1 MVEQMT
7 NEELVHEYQ
16 NGNHQALDELINQN
30 NGLVYYFAN
39 KYFPISPKTTMDM
52 EDLVQEGW
60 IGFVDA
66 VKKYDPCTPIEQ
78 EEAEPICL
86 EDEEENKTV
95 MFSSYAGR
103 AIQNNILRAINKSI
117 PRMKKSDT
125 YSEPIMV
132 NSVNAFLPGSDD
144 TTLEAMLPDEG
155 STQSYKDIESNIDNE
170 ILRKDLIQLLDSLF
184 GGEFMFNGID
194 FNGVDNVKSLFYK
207 VRDGI
212 NAKEV
217 LLLHYGLYEKEM
229 SYKEIGKIV
238 GLTGSRIEQIEFKG
252 IKRIRKSEQGKEFM
266 IKYEVDYVDELLSR
280 KEKINK
286 YSSPERVLDQIES
299 IDNLLNKYI

>member
-1 MVEQMT
+1 MT
-7 NEELVHEYQ
+7 NEELVQEYQ

-39 KYFPISPKTTMDM
+39 KYLPLCPKTTMDM
-52 EDLVQEGW
+52 DDLLQEGW
-60 IGFVDA
+60 IGLVDA
-66 VKKYDPCTPIEQ
+66 AKKYDPNKPLEQ

-86 EDEEENKTV
+86 EVEEENKTV

-103 AIQNNILRAINKSI
+103 SIQNNMLRAINRSI

-144 TTLEAMLPDEG
+144 TTLEEMLPDEE
-155 STQSYKDIESNIDNE
+155 SMESYKEIEEDFDNKL
-170 ILRKDLIQLLDSLF
+170 LRKDLIQLLDSVF
-184 GGEFMFNGID
+184 GSEFRFNGID
-194 FNGVDNVKSLFYK
+194 FNGVNNVKSLFYK

-217 LLLHYGLYEKEM
+217 LLLHYGLFGKEM
-229 SYKEIGKIV
+229 SYREIGKLV
-238 GLTGSRIEQIEFKG
+238 GLTGSRIEQIEFSG
-252 IKRIRKSEQGKEFM
+252 IKRIRKSELGKEFM
-266 IKYEVDYVDELLSR
+266 TKYEVDYVDELLFR

-286 YSSPERVLDQIES
+286 FRSPERILDGIES
-299 IDNLLNKYI
+299 IDNLLKQYI